1 MMFKRTKA
9 NNGASN
15 NMTADVYQR
24 NGMPYR
30 PPQSQS
36 GAAQT
41 QRSRSR
47 IRSRSRD
54 DRPAFPDRRPRQ
66 ISDMTTPVAVAGD
79 RPSPARRL
87 STMNGRPPYRSSS
100 LPRAQVRDTHASP
113 PARAAATAAGPTTP
127 PDISVTMTSGVNESR
142 RGLPRVQVQ
151 DRHASPPA
159 RAAAAARPVT
169 PPDITVTM
177 TSGVDESRRGLPR
190 VQVQDRH
197 ASPPARAAAAARP
210 VTPPDITVTMTSG
223 VDESRR
229 GLPRVQ
235 VQDRH
240 ASPPAR
246 AAAAAGPTTPP
257 DITVTIT
264 SGADERRRGLIS
276 NNENEIEEAVELPS
290 TTAASNNN
298 ASNTPSSSGLRRF
311 RNPFTRKNGNVSKKK
326 KVIRVYVPPDVDWQ
340 PGQKIRVLYPNKCI
354 WLVTIPPRS
363 KWLYERSLT
372 GSYKPYFRMYYDPMA
387 PIGAVRCI
395 CVQSLGVT
403 DTACPIHGNM
413 VEEGDIGDDVSI
425 AQEERGDDR
434 VTATPAAATTTNDNN
449 PGWECKSCVTINLSR
464 NQVCSVCHARRPG
477 ASSALQQQQQREML
491 PATLELTNS
500 APPAPIWE
508 CKSCITLN
516 AAHNEVCS
524 LCGVRKHRAIVDPR
538 VCGLRE
544 HGAMRDAREMLPPT
558 LDLTAP
564 VSAAMRDSDEDNNNY
579 DDDANVTNNGKN
591 GNDYANSNSDNINAG
606 QNNHD
611 NGNYANE
618 DRSRNDEEIAH
629 FLSITFSTDASVA
642 RQYLEM
648 SFYNM
653 EAAVSLFMDHG
664 GAKEAD
670 IGSAV
675 AASMSKDTENAL
687 AASMAG
693 DMERALAA
701 SLVGDNI
708 ESALAAS
715 IGDDIQR
722 ALAASMGVAA
732 EDQATHVGATRV
744 GAVRVGAMPAA
755 ATAGT
760 ATRRGQGWECKSCI
774 TVNAAQSATCSFCGI
789 RRHGAIRELDIP
801 SATARYEAKL
811 RES

>member
-1 MMFKRTKA
+1 MVFKRTKA
-9 NNGASN
+9 NNDGSN

-36 GAAQT
+36 GTAAQT

-47 IRSRSRD
+47 IRSRD

-66 ISDMTTPVAVAGD
+66 LSDMTTPVVVAGD
-79 RPSPARRL
+79 RPPPAHRLSTMNDRPDRTTPVVADDRPSPPRRL

-100 LPRAQVRDTHASP
+100 P
-113 PARAAATAAGPTTP
+113 
-127 PDISVTMTSGVNESR
+127 
-142 RGLPRVQVQ
+142 PRVQFQ
-151 DRHASPPA
+151 DKHASPPA
-159 RAAAAARPVT
+159 RAAAAA
-169 PPDITVTM
+169 
-177 TSGVDESRRGLPR
+177 
-190 VQVQDRH
+190 
-197 ASPPARAAAAARP
+197 
-210 VTPPDITVTMTSG
+210 
-223 VDESRR
+223 
-229 GLPRVQ
+229 
-235 VQDRH
+235 
-240 ASPPAR
+240 
-246 AAAAAGPTTPP
+246 AGPTIPP
-257 DITVTIT
+257 EIIVTIT
-264 SGADERRRGLIS
+264 SGVDERRRGLIGS
-276 NNENEIEEAVELPS
+276 NENEIEEAVALPS
-290 TTAASNNN
+290 TTAVSNNNTSNNN

-311 RNPFTRKNGNVSKKK
+311 RNPFNRKNGNVSRKKQ
-326 KVIRVYVPPDVDWQ
+326 VLRVYAPSDVDWQ
-340 PGQKIRVLYPNKCI
+340 PGQKIRVLNPNKCI
-354 WLVTIPPRS
+354 LLVTIPPRS
-363 KWLYERSLT
+363 RWLYERSIT
-372 GSYKPYFRMYYDPMA
+372 GSSKPYFQMEFDPMA
-387 PIGAVRCI
+387 PIGAASCTCVR
-395 CVQSLGVT
+395 SLGVS
-403 DTACPIHGNM
+403 DTACPVHGNL
-413 VEEGDIGDDVSI
+413 VQEGDIGDDVSI
-425 AQEERGDDR
+425 AQEERGDGR
-434 VTATPAAATTTNDNN
+434 VTMPPVTPAAATTTNNN
-449 PGWECKSCVTINLSR
+449 PRWECKSCVTINR
-464 NQVCSVCHARRPG
+464 AQNQVCSVCHAGRPE
-477 ASSALQQQQQREML
+477 AFIALQQQQQREML

-500 APPAPIWE
+500 APPGPRWE

-516 AAHNEVCS
+516 AAHNQVCS

-544 HGAMRDAREMLPPT
+544 HGATRDPREMLSPK
-558 LDLTAP
+558 LDLTES
-564 VSAAMRDSDEDNNNY
+564 VSAAIRDSGRYDEDTTNY
-579 DDDANVTNNGKN
+579 DDDANVTNNVN
-591 GNDYANSNSDNINAG
+591 NDNDNVNSNFDNTNASH
-606 QNNHD
+606 NNHG

-618 DRSRNDEEIAH
+618 NHIRNDEVIAN

-675 AASMSKDTENAL
+675 AASMSNDTENAL
-687 AASMAG
+687 APSMGG

-715 IGDDIQR
+715 IGGDIER

-789 RRHGAIRELDIP
+789 RCHGEIRERDIP
-801 SATARYEAKL
+801 SATA
-811 RES
+811 